1 MKKIKY
7 LLIIVFF
14 LFVSFIYY
22 MPHIFIKANIE
33 RDQNLSNNFSY
44 SPLVTTADVPGEQL
58 HYVGNIV
65 KFSKGAVTNKRFK
78 IF

>member
-1 MKKIKY
+1 
-7 LLIIVFF
+7 
-14 LFVSFIYY
+14 
-22 MPHIFIKANIE
+22 MPHIFIKENIE

-65 KFSKGAVTNKRFK
+65 KFSKGAFTNKRFK
-78 IF
+78 IFENQNKFTPSYFPIQNII